1 MVAARLIPTSTHW
14 GNYRLESREGRVV
27 AVHGYE
33 ADRNPTPIAQSLL
46 DAQDPACRVP
56 APMVRQGWLQARWN
70 SEGAG
75 RGREPF
81 VRVDWET
88 ALDLAADALRH
99 AIARGIGNGDI
110 VRLFNDRGACL
121 AAAVLYAG
129 IRRGVI
135 ELPTGAWYD
144 PEDPFREGSLEV
156 HGNPNV
162 LTRDAGTSR
171 IAQGPTAH
179 SCLVEAE
186 RFSEPLPDIKVFRQ
200 PEIVAGWSTRPFRS

>member
-1 MVAARLIPTSTHW
+1 MEWLGGLRARQYPLHLISNQPKT
-14 GNYRLESREGRVV
+14 RLHSQLDHATPSRDGKR
-27 AVHGYE
+27 H
-33 ADRNPTPIAQSLL
+33 
-46 DAQDPACRVP
+46 
-56 APMVRQGWLQARWN
+56 
-70 SEGAG
+70 
-75 RGREPF
+75 GREV
-81 VRVDWET
+81 VRINP
-88 ALDLAADALRH
+88 ADA
-99 AIARGIGNGDI
+99 AARGIGNGDI